1 MLCVRHRGPAATA
14 VIPLPAALGKRAAG
28 GRLLCCAVP
37 CCVMLCRVMSC
48 HAGVHQQQYPCSK
61 KHCWRALFSAGALK
75 RQIQNNMFIFN
86 THVNLFFCLSSS
98 VATFPFAM
106 RVNCSVYSKRNT
118 VLFCCF
124 SEGQVLV
131 RIVPVH
137 WAYLYRALYFP
148 EFHWGH

>member
-1 MLCVRHRGPAATA
+1 MLCHA
-14 VIPLPAALGKRAAG
+14 VS
-28 GRLLCCAVP
+28 CYV
-37 CCVMLCRVMSC
+37 VSC
-48 HAGVHQQQYPCSK
+48 HVMPGVHQQQYPCSK

-86 THVNLFFCLSSS
+86 THVNLFFSLSSS

-131 RIVPVH
+131 GIVPVH

-148 EFHWGH
+148 EFHWVH